1 MSHTRNIVEGVKVPF
16 SIYMHSQQQRGSRET
31 TLFTLVGQV
40 LMVQNSY
47 AAQTRDVMKSR
58 VCSAPSFFPTCFF
71 SGFDEPPSTRAQDFF
86 FQFQITVTLI
96 DIENFT
102 FCSFLKTYFKIG
114 LAENYHKKW
123 TPTSALGPMALSSST
138 LLSAEVV
145 TTVTGCR
152 AGDWAYKL
160 TWQRSVPP
168 ASVLTSPTSMPSLLA
183 LR

>member
-86 FQFQITVTLI
+86 FQFQFHRDTDRYRKFHILFLS
-96 DIENFT
+96 ENLFQNR
-102 FCSFLKTYFKIG
+102 SSRK
-114 LAENYHKKW
+114 
-123 TPTSALGPMALSSST
+123 LS
-138 LLSAEVV
+138 
-145 TTVTGCR
+145 
-152 AGDWAYKL
+152 
-160 TWQRSVPP
+160 
-168 ASVLTSPTSMPSLLA
+168 
-183 LR
+183 